1 MGCPRILS
9 HLLWLSVLL
18 PLVACNGG
26 TSGGG
31 GGPTAEGEPASIGF
45 RLGAFD
51 PAALGGAGSGS
62 LAAGGASQPLATTA
76 RLYGQILI
84 VPGVGNERT
93 LTFDVQ
99 VNLDAIQKVTLE
111 NVNLQPGDYTIYVL
125 LNVNSSANQFGGVT
139 GHQVFRGGPNDLPVI
154 LYPLVSFGP
163 ALASVQAFRNL
174 STLSIDYP
182 DDVATYTDPRV
193 AITITYTAANGTT
206 TTLSRV
212 FSINPGAIEEA
223 IRLFLTAGAY
233 HVDVTFFNGAIVK
246 DVEGDADV
254 DVPPPGD
261 PAPKPVP
268 LVKITASTN
277 YSLEPATG
285 TATFIFPIPD
295 LVVDEVG
302 GVGSD
307 IDQRLRVRAT
317 LVGPENP
324 LVEQNLSLG
333 LVADGSHYTST
344 LTVPNFVPGMITWS
358 LTFTALNY
366 VDPDEQIGYCTETVD
381 TTQTADTFDCPLVLL
396 SRDDVSSFPVAWVQ
410 IRVSDRNGDALPGAV
425 VTVFPLNADG
435 SPRLDQD
442 GNAISSPLGI
452 TTRSSD
458 PALNGTL
465 DSFLLAGNYAF
476 QAAVAGWGSSSQLPV
491 SLGMAEPTSFSL
503 QVLPFDTTEPNPVTD
518 LQAVAGNGLVNLS
531 WVNPAEDFHH
541 AVVFRTASN
550 DCTGFEV
557 AHSAA
562 TSAMDSGLIN
572 DVEYTYAVC
581 AVDAAGNRS
590 TPVSMQAIP
599 LAPVTVATIKLTPS
613 RTTRPTV
620 RSDYSYDA
628 TAPVQVRIP
637 PLFKPSGSEG
647 NPDVPGLD
655 VLSGNPDRFLLMLKL
670 GRVTCVYL
678 GGKLDRAIEGI
689 PVEDFWRDA
698 FKSPLCSNHKR
709 AGDLVSIQP
718 YGSTG
723 DADDDHD
730 GRPEIGAR
738 VLVGD
743 PRESLTEI
751 RVTIEV
757 VQP

>member
-324 LVEQNLSLG
+324 LVEQDLSLG

-344 LTVPNFVPGMITWS
+344 LTVPNFVPGTITWS

-366 VDPDEQIGYCTETVD
+366 VDPDKQIGYCTETVD

-396 SRDDVSSFPVAWVQ
+396 SRADLSDFPVVDTTVTVVKSTNVA
-410 IRVSDRNGDALPGAV
+410 GPGAV
-425 VTVFPLNADG
+425 VEYYHVDFDDA
-435 SPRLDQD
+435 
-442 GNAISSPLGI
+442 GNPIVDSEAHPLGI
-452 TTRSSD
+452 TSAPTDGSLTERLITFLQAGTYAFRAYDGIHQPSPVTEPVTLAAGVDASVTLTLLSGDTEPPAAVGHFDAVASDGKVDLSWSKPADAAYVIVVRREGAEPSSPTD
-458 PALNGTL
+458 GEWSSGVLTGTSVTDAPLQNGTTYYYAAYAYDVWNNQSPPAHNSATPHAAALGPIQL
-465 DSFLLAGNYAF
+465 DVSR
-476 QAAVAGWGSSSQLPV
+476 QSRPAVRTDDTHDVSQP
-491 SLGMAEPTSFSL
+491 M
-503 QVLPFDTTEPNPVTD
+503 
-518 LQAVAGNGLVNLS
+518 
-531 WVNPAEDFHH
+531 
-541 AVVFRTASN
+541 
-550 DCTGFEV
+550 
-557 AHSAA
+557 
-562 TSAMDSGLIN
+562 
-572 DVEYTYAVC
+572 
-581 AVDAAGNRS
+581 
-590 TPVSMQAIP
+590 
-599 LAPVTVATIKLTPS
+599 
-613 RTTRPTV
+613 
-620 RSDYSYDA
+620 
-628 TAPVQVRIP
+628 QVRIP
-637 PLFKPSGSEG
+637 PLHGSQ
-647 NPDVPGLD
+647 NSPDVPGLY
-655 VLSGNPDRFLLMLKL
+655 VSAGNAEHFLLMLKL
-670 GRVTCVYL
+670 GEVSCVYV
-678 GGKLDRAIEGI
+678 GGKWDAAFNGIE
-689 PVEDFWRDA
+689 VEDFWRDA
-698 FKSPLCSNHKR
+698 FKSPLCSKR
-709 AGDLVSIQP
+709 KQAGDVVTIDPS
-718 YGSTG
+718 
-723 DADDDHD
+723 DHD
-730 GRPEIGAR
+730 RPEITAR
-738 VLVGD
+738 LLVSD
-743 PRESLTEI
+743 PRSTQTEI
-751 RVTIEV
+751 TVTIEV
-757 VQP
+757 VP